1 MRAWSRLRRASLA
14 LLPFAASL
22 LCSAER
28 AAAQESLP
36 PTSFAEPPAFELAA
50 QAALL
55 AGDPRAEG
63 EAALRGVEQLA
74 RDAEAG
80 GALRRACFELAL
92 QRIARTSSI
101 LGARSEMLERLE
113 ALDARHLD
121 EEMRARWLATRRH
134 LALGLGAEQRARAL
148 TAEHAPL
155 LDWWVLGP
163 LDNERGRGFARS
175 ARAFDSWDPELELAG
190 KERRVTWREVPFRDD
205 VRGRVSLEEMLRPN
219 DQVMAYAIAFLEA
232 PEERDAVL
240 RLGSDEAFR
249 VWWNGELVAEG
260 DVRRGVGFDQNRIP
274 LRVREGRNTLLLLI
288 AEREGDWCFQAR
300 FTDPLGAPLR
310 ELRSLSQAPAPF
322 ELGAPDTR
330 ERRAAIALPPDG
342 VDEAQ
347 REDARGSAFGAFCL
361 GALLEARGSL
371 DVEDRSA
378 RDALAR
384 AAARAPERSAY
395 ALAHAQALAPADAA
409 RAEER
414 DVNPRRRALE
424 ALVAREPECVP
435 ALLALASH
443 FIAELPIPTQ
453 ARAWLER
460 ARALR
465 PDAPEV
471 ALLESALLLGAGR
484 EAEHLAV
491 LESAA
496 RGGDPRVREALL
508 RAQLREGRIDAAR
521 ALARSILEQRP
532 LQIEALRVHTEEL
545 LRTARFDEAIALSA
559 RRGRL
564 DPTSSGAALDLFGA
578 LRAAGRT
585 SEAEHVLS
593 ERVRIAPE
601 EPRFLELLSELRFE
615 QQRDEEG
622 LELLRRAAQLDPK
635 DERRQR
641 YLRWRESAT
650 KPFYDELRIDT
661 AQVLA
666 AEEPPSASPSSGEAL
681 SFLLDQRVIH
691 LNRDAT
697 ALRYVH
703 QVIRVEN
710 EEGARLLD
718 VFRVRSFPGEQ
729 SVRFL
734 VARVL
739 HPDGKVD
746 QASFGRDARSTELA
760 RRGIAD
766 LPRLEPG
773 DVVDLEYR
781 HDDLAQSFFGN
792 YFGLMHLFGSP
803 SGATRRAILTLEHS
817 RELELH
823 VHERGLP
830 EDARRAEE
838 ESGELRR
845 RSWELLEL
853 SAVQSEPRMPAFR
866 EVLPALEITTYA
878 SWDAFGA
885 WWWNLIRHQ
894 LEPSPEL
901 RAKVSE
907 LVAGASDEREKIRRL
922 YEFVI
927 REIKYE
933 AWEFGIHGYQ
943 PYDAATIF
951 ARRFGDCKDKA
962 ILLGAMLAL
971 IDVPCHPVL
980 IRSELPRSGED
991 LSIALVDHFNHCIAY
1006 VPPRGERE
1014 ELWLDGTAEHH
1025 PLEVLP
1031 PSDRGAEVLVVKPE
1045 GVERRRIPPL
1055 ESRDDELVEI
1065 VTVKLEA
1072 SGAAEIEIEWRASGA
1087 GDPRMRAALAEEEGR
1102 RERKLTETLTPLLG
1116 ELELESASFSP
1127 LDQLDQPVVV
1137 RARAKVA
1144 RFGDG
1149 DGERRSLPSSLDPID
1164 LRGMFPSTERAR
1176 DLLLGPP
1183 RKSRATLRYLLPEGY
1198 HIERLPSAS
1207 TAEGAGFRYER
1218 TRRAIEGGLEIE
1230 RRFTQERDR
1239 LRPGDLVAARDA
1251 VNAIHAAEE
1260 ERVEIRADREEDAR

>member
-1 MRAWSRLRRASLA
+1 MRAWSRSRRASQA
-14 LLPFAASL
+14 LLWFA
-22 LCSAER
+22 SAILSATALR
-28 AAAQESLP
+28 AAPQA
-36 PTSFAEPPAFELAA
+36 APPAALAEQPAWEDAA
-50 QAALL
+50 QSALL
-55 AGDPRAEG
+55 AGDPHAEG
-63 EAALRGVEQLA
+63 EAALRGVEELA
-74 RDAEAG
+74 RDPRSG

-92 QRIARTSSI
+92 QRIARTSAA
-101 LGARSEMLERLE
+101 LGARAEVLQRLE
-113 ALDARHLD
+113 ALEARHLD
-121 EEMRARWLATRRH
+121 EEMRARWIATRRH
-134 LALGLGAEQRARAL
+134 LALHLGSDQQARAL
-148 TAEHAPL
+148 TAELTPL

-163 LDNERGRGFARS
+163 LDNERGRGFARK
-175 ARAFDSWDPELELAG
+175 ARAFDGWDPEQELAG
-190 KERRVTWREVPFRDD
+190 KERRVGWRQVPFRDD

-219 DQVMAYAIAFLEA
+219 DQVMAYAVAFVES
-232 PEERDAVL
+232 PGERDAVQ

-260 DVRRGVGFDQNRIP
+260 DVRRNVGFDQDRVP
-274 LRVREGRNTLLLLI
+274 LRVREGRNSLLLLI

-300 FTDPLGAPLR
+300 LTDLSGAPLR
-310 ELRSLSQAPAPF
+310 DLRTLAQPPAAFAFEALDTRAVRSAMEL
-322 ELGAPDTR
+322 APD
-330 ERRAAIALPPDG
+330 AL
-342 VDEAQ
+342 DEAR
-347 REDARGSAFGAFCL
+347 REDERGSAFGAFCH
-361 GALLEARGSL
+361 GALLEARGSG
-371 DVEDRSA
+371 DVEDGAA
-378 RDALAR
+378 REALAR

-395 ALAHAQALAPADAA
+395 ALAHAQSLAPADAE

-424 ALVAREPECVP
+424 ALVARDASCLP
-435 ALLALASH
+435 ALLSLASH
-443 FIAELPIPTQ
+443 YVAELPVPTQ
-453 ARAWLER
+453 AHAWLER
-460 ARALR
+460 ARAVR
-465 PDAPEV
+465 ADAPEV
-471 ALLESALLLGAGR
+471 ALLESALLLGGGR
-484 EAEHLAV
+484 ESEHLAL
-491 LESAA
+491 LEQAA

-508 RAQLREGRIDAAR
+508 RAQLRAGRFDAAR
-521 ALARSILEQRP
+521 ALASAILEQRP
-532 LQIEALRVHTEEL
+532 LQSDALRVRTDEL
-545 LRTARFDEAIALSA
+545 LRAARFEEALALTARRNRI
-559 RRGRL
+559 
-564 DPTSSGAALDLFGA
+564 DPWSSGAAIDHFGA

-585 SEAEHVLS
+585 GEAEQVLS
-593 ERVRIAPE
+593 ERVRLAPE
-601 EPRFLELLSELRFE
+601 EPRFVELLSELRFE

-650 KPFYDELRIDT
+650 KPFYDALRIDT

-666 AEEPPSASPSSGEAL
+666 AEEAAPTSPSAGEAL
-681 SFLLDQRVIH
+681 TWLLDQRVIH
-691 LNRDAT
+691 VHRDAT

-703 QVIRVEN
+703 QVVRVEN

-739 HPDGKVD
+739 HPDGKID

-773 DVVDLEYR
+773 DVVDIEYR

-803 SGATRRAILTLEHS
+803 SGATRRAILTLEHP
-817 RELELH
+817 RELALH
-823 VHERGLP
+823 IHARGLP
-830 EDARRAEE
+830 DAVRPTAEE
-838 ESGELRR
+838 LGENLRR
-845 RSWELLEL
+845 TWELADLD
-853 SAVQSEPRMPAFR
+853 AVVSEPGMPAYR

-991 LSIALVDHFNHCIAY
+991 LSVALVDHFNHCIAY
-1006 VPPRGERE
+1006 VPPRGDRP

-1025 PLEVLP
+1025 PLDVLP
-1031 PSDRGAEVLVVKPE
+1031 QADRGAEVLVVKPD
-1045 GVERRRIPPL
+1045 GVERRRIAPL
-1055 ESRDDELVEI
+1055 TSADDELIEL
-1065 VTVKLEA
+1065 VTVTLA
-1072 SGAAEIEIEWRASGA
+1072 PSGAAEVEIEWRARGA
-1087 GDPRMRAALAEEEGR
+1087 GDPRLRSALADEEGR
-1102 RERKLTETLTPLLG
+1102 RERKLVETLTPLLG

-1149 DGERRSLPSSLDPID
+1149 DGERRSLPTCLDPID
-1164 LRGMFPSTERAR
+1164 LRGMFPSTARSR

-1183 RKSRATLRYLLPEGY
+1183 RRSRSTLRYVLPAGY
-1198 HIERLPSAS
+1198 RVEREPSAAR
-1207 TAEGAGFRYER
+1207 AEGAGFLYER
-1218 TRRAIEGGLEIE
+1218 TLRATEGGLEIE
-1230 RRFTQERDR
+1230 RRFEQGLER
-1239 LRPGDLVAARDA
+1239 LRPQDLGAARDA
-1251 VNAIHAAEE
+1251 ASAIHAAEE
-1260 ERVEIRADREEDAR
+1260 ERLEIRAEREEGVR